1 MLTEIENGK
10 RVIVCGD
17 MSLFLDLDKIS
28 QFFKECKMEESVQGW
43 EVDLNKY
50 RYFSLVAKSGINKIN
65 VLIEMEHEYLHF
77 YIAVN
82 NVIKL
87 QWKFS
92 GNNPSIWI
100 CKSNLFKETE
110 VLFDL
115 LDKIREE
122 WKNN

>member
-65 VLIEMEHEYLHF
+65 VLIEMEHEYPHF

-92 GNNPSIWI
+92 SNNPSIWI

>member
-65 VLIEMEHEYLHF
+65 VLIEMEHEYPIF
-77 YIAVN
+77 I
-82 NVIKL
+82 
-87 QWKFS
+87 
-92 GNNPSIWI
+92 
-100 CKSNLFKETE
+100 
-110 VLFDL
+110 
-115 LDKIREE
+115 
-122 WKNN
+122 